1 MAFLMNYNVRT
12 ERFGTPKYF
21 RYANAPALVTH
32 FEGITAVQGGFNLVA
47 ISSAQEASM
56 AFVPAQI
63 RHGLFG
69 AARWYPANVATS
81 PLCPDGCSIVT
92 GNTVFQNHVMGL
104 YIPTGTSNPHT
115 YLATI
120 SGR

>member
-1 MAFLMNYNVRT
+1 
-12 ERFGTPKYF
+12 
-21 RYANAPALVTH
+21 
-32 FEGITAVQGGFNLVA
+32 
-47 ISSAQEASM
+47 M
-56 AFVPAQI
+56 AFVPAQF
-63 RHGLFG
+63 RLDFFG
-69 AARWYPANVATS
+69 AAKWYPANVATS

-104 YIPTGTSNPHT
+104 YIPTGTSGPHT